1 MPRLPSSARM
11 PPLLTVMIC
20 IGLIVT
26 PPPLC
31 SVNEL
36 IAAVIG
42 MWSAALSTVFA
53 CCAMLSDVTYSVEAS
68 GRT

>member
-1 MPRLPSSARM
+1 M

-36 IAAVIG
+36 IVADIG
-42 MWSAALSTVFA
+42 RRSAALSTVLA
-53 CCAMLSDVTYSVEAS
+53 CWAMLSDVTYSVAAS